1 MFVLI
6 INDNVINEDW
16 INLGRCPVEYL
27 SGKNR
32 IAYVINPDYFPS
44 NPLYLIGI
52 N

>member
-16 INLGRCPVEYL
+16 INLSRCPVEYL
-27 SGKNR
+27 SR
-32 IAYVINPDYFPS
+32 IAYVINPDYFSS